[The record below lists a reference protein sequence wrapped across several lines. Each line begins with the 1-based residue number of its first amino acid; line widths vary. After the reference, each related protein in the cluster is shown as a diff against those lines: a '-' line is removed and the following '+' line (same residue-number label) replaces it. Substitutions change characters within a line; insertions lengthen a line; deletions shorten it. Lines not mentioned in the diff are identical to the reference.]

1 MRTLQWSNRYENKN
15 LIDSKSSGFDIF
27 TPAIITSCITS
38 GGWTKRETPKVL
50 SLAWGREFFEIQL
63 LLEKSNLKPEDI
75 QRIACKLLNDVRII
89 SEELAEYIN
98 SLSWNR
104 PAFYDDDD
112 DDDKYT
118 NYFETGIDEV
128 INSSVEDL
136 VPIPSESED
145 IFDDTY
151 DVPFCE
157 NSPHIDVF
165 NDHFEIFSD
174 FNDDY
179 TSSDDDYGEDI
190 DYVEASPPDSE
201 LVSLEEV
208 KDFDPED
215 GETDTDILLK
225 IKDDILHEKC

>member
-50 SLAWGREFFEIQL
+50 SLAWEKFFEIQHAFR
-63 LLEKSNLKPEDI
+63 EKQPQPEDI
-75 QRIACKLLNDVRII
+75 QELLRKLLNDVRII

-112 DDDKYT
+112 DDDNT
-118 NYFETGIDEV
+118 ILETELDEV

-145 IFDDTY
+145 IFDDTC

-208 KDFDPED
+208 KDFNPED